1 MVHGGLIHEDAAS
14 WDAYLI
20 GVISTHARANV
31 VRPLN
36 PQLRRDAP
44 KTGTAASAATRVAAQ
59 ERGRLYSIG
68 YLGS

>member
-36 PQLRRDAP
+36 PQLRKDAP
-44 KTGTAASAATRVAAQ
+44 KTGTAASCQDRT
-59 ERGRLYSIG
+59 
-68 YLGS
+68 

>member
-36 PQLRRDAP
+36 PQLRKDAP
-44 KTGTAASAATRVAAQ
+44 KTGTAALCHHQTVDTDEAKP
-59 ERGRLYSIG
+59 
-68 YLGS
+68 

>member
-14 WDAYLI
+14 WDACLI

-36 PQLRRDAP
+36 PQLRKDAP
-44 KTGTAASAATRVAAQ
+44 KTGTAASCQGRTLALQ
-59 ERGRLYSIG
+59 KNRGIQFR
-68 YLGS
+68 YL